1 MLVGYIYPIWGF
13 AGVFGMTTVILLI
26 GALAVVFL
34 GVSTSGKTLEEITAD
49 EYGDGRNHGGSLPPA
64 KARV

>member
-1 MLVGYIYPIWGF
+1 
-13 AGVFGMTTVILLI
+13 VI
-26 GALAVVFL
+26 FL

-49 EYGDGRNHGGSLPPA
+49 EYGIGDGHGASLSHA